1 MARQD
6 PRLTDTAQGVP
17 EEIRDRGISH
27 ALFLERL
34 KTQEA
39 NKVRAQLD
47 RAYDDVLSRIERRI
61 RRIEDRGFDTGP
73 ATTRRLQEMA
83 AAMAEV
89 LDPAYREARKAQQA
103 SLLDIARSETEWQ
116 SGVVNQAVGVNLE
129 MALPAMDTMREVVMR
144 RPFQGR
150 LLRDWHNDLNTAQQT
165 RLREAVRIGITE
177 GQTIGQIVRRIRGT
191 RAAGFTD
198 GILEIGRRQAE
209 AVTRTA
215 VNHVSSNARSEL
227 FKANSRVVKSVQWVS
242 TLDSRTT
249 PICRARDGKTYPVDS
264 GPRPPAH
271 IGCRSTVAPV
281 LHSWEHMGIDAD
293 ELPESTRASMNGQ
306 VPESTTYGEWLRGRV
321 NNGDMDVVEEALG
334 KKRAKLFAAGG
345 LSVDRF
351 VDRRGRQL
359 TLQQLRERERDAFE
373 AAGVSV

>member
-6 PRLTDTAQGVP
+6 PRLTDAAEGVP
-17 EEIRDRGISH
+17 QEIRDRGISH

-47 RAYDDVLSRIERRI
+47 RAAEDVLGQIERRL
-61 RRIEDRGFDTGP
+61 RRIEARGFDAGP

-83 AAMAEV
+83 VGIRET
-89 LDPAYREARKAQQA
+89 LDPAYRGTLQDQQE
-103 SLLDIARSETEWQ
+103 SLLAIARSEAEWQ
-116 SGVVNQAVGVNLE
+116 SGAVNQAIGINVE
-129 MALPAMDTMREVVMR
+129 MALPSMEVMREVVNR

-150 LLRDWHNDLNTAQQT
+150 LLRDWYRDLNADQRQ
-165 RLREAVRIGITE
+165 RLTEAVRLGITE
-177 GQTIGQIVRRIRGT
+177 GQTTGQIVRRIRGT

-198 GILEIGRRQAE
+198 GVLEIGRRQAE

-249 PICRARDGKTYPVDS
+249 PICRARDGKTYPADS

-281 LHSWEHMGIDAD
+281 LHSWRHIGIDAD

-306 VPESTTYGEWLRGRV
+306 VPASTTYGEWLRSRV
-321 NNGDMDVVEEALG
+321 NAGDMDVVEEALG
-334 KKRAKLFAAGG
+334 KKRARLFAAGG
-345 LSVDRF
+345 LKVDRF

-359 TLQQLRERERDAFE
+359 TLSELRSRESGAFE
-373 AAGVSV
+373 AAGVAV